1 MLPTK
6 YCAPAYNS
14 WSFRSTAGN
23 GLRDFCSNLDSSIRN
38 SMASGD
44 SKRMSKSIYR
54 LSRVLALSE
63 HLSDIL
69 LESPETRWL
78 QAIPKECRKG
88 ARIALIPATA
98 DRSISGSPAVI
109 CKKLPGRP
117 RHAQLFRT
125 GSGRHRAEPT
135 RHCFQEAM

>member
-1 MLPTK
+1 MD
-6 YCAPAYNS
+6 CATFVRIS
-14 WSFRSTAGN
+14 IHRSEN
-23 GLRDFCSNLDSSIRN
+23 
-38 SMASGD
+38 
-44 SKRMSKSIYR
+44 
-54 LSRVLALSE
+54 
-63 HLSDIL
+63 
-69 LESPETRWL
+69 RWL

-117 RHAQLFRT
+117 HHAQLFRT

-135 RHCFQEAM
+135 RHCFRSEEHTSELQSPMYLVCRLLL